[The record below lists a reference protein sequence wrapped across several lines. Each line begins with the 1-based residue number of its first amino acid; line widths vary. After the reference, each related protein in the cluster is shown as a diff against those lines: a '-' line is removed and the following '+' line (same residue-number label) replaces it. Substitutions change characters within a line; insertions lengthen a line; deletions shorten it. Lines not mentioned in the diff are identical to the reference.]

1 MSDTYAE
8 RLPEL
13 TPIAPAFM
21 ASVLRKPLT
30 VFLTNGVKLG
40 GAITA
45 YDETHL
51 LLTRDG
57 ITQLVARHAI
67 ATIMPQGGE

>member
-1 MSDTYAE
+1 MSDTYAD

-21 ASVLRKPLT
+21 ASVVRKPVG
-30 VFLTNGVKLG
+30 VFLTNGVALK
-40 GAITA
+40 GAVTA
-45 YDETHL
+45 YDDTHL

-67 ATIMPQGGE
+67 ATIVPQGGE